1 MHGLGNWVD
10 ERNVAL
16 LVDQY
21 ELALFRAYLAERLID
36 TAVFSLFVR
45 ELPPGRNYL
54 LACGLETV
62 VDVLEE
68 LRFGPA
74 EVEAVQCT
82 GIADAAM
89 LHALR
94 DFRFTGDVWAA
105 PEGTPVFAQ
114 EPLLQIVAPLP
125 QAQLVET
132 IVMNQVH
139 LQTLLASKASRVV
152 QAAAGRDVVDFGL
165 RRAHGADAG
174 LKAARAAYVAG
185 AASTSNVLA
194 GALYGIPVVGTM
206 AHSWVQ
212 AHATELRAFH
222 AWCVSHPASTLLV
235 DTYDTL
241 QGVRNVVRLAR
252 DLGPNFHVRAI
263 RLDSGDLADLSRKSR
278 ARLDEAGLH
287 HVRIVASG
295 GLDEHEVHR
304 LVTSGAPI
312 DAFGVGTAM
321 SASSDAPALDC
332 AYRLVEYAGRPTLKL
347 STGKVLLPGRKQVF
361 RERSGDVIARFD
373 EPAAGRRPL
382 LEEVM
387 REGRRVRRA
396 PRLAD
401 VRARAAEELA
411 RLPQS
416 LRGLEPAGS
425 AWPVAPSASLRR
437 LCDEAQRAARA
448 SCSGSSN
455 VRTE

>member
-1 MHGLGNWVD
+1 MHGLDSWVD
-10 ERNVAL
+10 ERNVGL

-21 ELALFRAYLAERLID
+21 ELAMFRAYLGEGLTK

-45 ELPPGRNYL
+45 RLPPARNYL

-62 VDVLEE
+62 VDVLEQ

-74 EVEAVQCT
+74 ELEAVRCT
-82 GIADAAM
+82 GVADAAA
-89 LHALR
+89 LSALR
-94 DFRFTGDVWAA
+94 DFRFTGDLWAV
-105 PEGTPVFAQ
+105 PEGTPVFGQ
-114 EPLLQIVAPLP
+114 EPLLEIIAPLP
-125 QAQLVET
+125 EAQLVET

-152 QAAAGRDVVDFGL
+152 QAAGGRDVVDFGL

-185 AASTSNVLA
+185 ATSTSNVLA
-194 GALYGIPVVGTM
+194 GALYGIPVTGTM

-212 AHATELRAFH
+212 AHATELGAFH

-263 RLDSGDLADLSRKSR
+263 RVDSGDLLDLSRQSR
-278 ARLDEAGLH
+278 ALLDEAGLG
-287 HVRIVASG
+287 HVRIFASG
-295 GLDEHEVHR
+295 GLDEHDVHR
-304 LVTSGAPI
+304 LVASGAPI
-312 DAFGVGTAM
+312 DGYGVGTAM
-321 SASSDAPALDC
+321 TVSSDVPALDC
-332 AYRLVEYAGRPTLKL
+332 AYKLVEYDGRPTLKL
-347 STGKVLLPGRKQVF
+347 SPGKVSLPGRKQVF
-361 RERSGDVIARFD
+361 REATGDVIARFG
-373 EPAAGRRPL
+373 EPPEGGRPL

-387 REGRRVRRA
+387 RAGRRVRRA
-396 PRLAD
+396 PRLTDA
-401 VRARAAEELA
+401 RRRAAEELA

-416 LRGLEPAGS
+416 LRALEPAAGDW
-425 AWPVAPSASLRR
+425 AVAPSASLRR
-437 LCDEAQRAARA
+437 LSAEAELAARA
-448 SCSGSSN
+448 ASASID
-455 VRTE
+455 